1 MKIYTKTGDKGTT
14 SLIGGRRIPKPHL
27 RIEAYGTVDELISF
41 LGLLRDQEIKEEHKE
56 ILLNI
61 QDKLMVCASHLAND
75 PQNKDLRKLPEISE
89 ADVEV
94 LEKRIDLMEAQLTP
108 LNSFVLPGGHPASS
122 FCHAA
127 RSVCRRAERTIVRLS
142 LEEEVEDII
151 IRYLNRL
158 ADFLFVLS
166 RSLLKDFNI
175 KDNLWRPHL

>member
-41 LGLLRDQEIKEEHKE
+41 IGLVRDQDILEEHKA
-56 ILLNI
+56 ILIII
-61 QDKLMVCASHLAND
+61 QDRLMVCASHLAND
-75 PQNKDLRKLPEISE
+75 PQNKEIRKLPQLTDNDI
-89 ADVEV
+89 EV
-94 LEKRIDLMEAQLTP
+94 LEKRIDLMEDSLNL
-108 LNSFVLPGGHPASS
+108 LNSFVLPGGHQASS
-122 FCHAA
+122 LCHVA

-142 LEEEVEDII
+142 LEEEVEEII

-166 RSLLKDFNI
+166 RRLLKDFNI
-175 KDNLWRPHL
+175 NDNLWRPLL

>member
-1 MKIYTKTGDKGTT
+1 MKIYTKTGDRGTT

-41 LGLLRDQEIKEEHKE
+41 IGLVRDQEINDDHKT

-61 QDKLMVCASHLAND
+61 QDRLMVCASHLAND
-75 PQNKDLRKLPEISE
+75 PQSKELRKMPEISDADIE
-89 ADVEV
+89 A
-94 LEKRIDLMEAQLTP
+94 LEKYIDAMEGTLIPLT
-108 LNSFVLPGGHPASS
+108 SFVLPGGHPASS
-122 FCHAA
+122 FCQVA

-142 LEEEVEDII
+142 LEEEVEEII

-166 RSLLKDFNI
+166 RRLLKDFNI
-175 KDNLWRPHL
+175 NDNLWRPLL

>member
-41 LGLLRDQEIKEEHKE
+41 IGLVRDQEIHADHKA

-61 QDKLMVCASHLAND
+61 QDRLMVCASHLAND
-75 PQNKDLRKLPEISE
+75 PQNKEARKLPELNDHDIE
-89 ADVEV
+89 A
-94 LEKRIDLMEAQLTP
+94 LEMGIDNMESTLKPLT
-108 LNSFVLPGGHPASS
+108 SFVLPGGHSASS
-122 FCHAA
+122 YCQVA
-127 RSVCRRAERTIVRLS
+127 RAICRRAERTIVRLS
-142 LEEEVEDII
+142 MEEEVEEII

-166 RSLLKDFNI
+166 RRLLKDFNI
-175 KDNLWRPHL
+175 SDNLWRPLL

>member
-1 MKIYTKTGDKGTT
+1 MKIYTKTGDRGTT
-14 SLIGGRRIPKPHL
+14 SLIGGRRIPKPHQ

-41 LGLLRDQEIKEEHKE
+41 IGLVRDQEIKAEHKI

-61 QDKLMVCASHLAND
+61 QDRLMVCASHLAND
-75 PQNKDLRKLPEISE
+75 PQNKEVRQLPEISE
-89 ADVEV
+89 ADVEI
-94 LEKRIDLMEAQLTP
+94 LEKGIDAMEAQLAP
-108 LNSFVLPGGHPASS
+108 LTSFVLPGGNPASS
-122 FCHAA
+122 FCQVA

-142 LEEEVEDII
+142 LEEDVEEII

-175 KDNLWRPHL
+175 NDNLWRPHL